1 MWSVYGF
8 GKGTHLSV
16 GDRLH
21 GPAEGQGF
29 GLSTEFSPGFHPWL
43 CREAIHYPKCK
54 MQGAPHLQ
62 TELPSFASLDLAGMS
77 PGKWRQFLGTWFHA
91 AAPPAQGPWERWG
104 RIREGP
110 GVNLLCMAL
119 PLVTCHVA
127 GSARC
132 SWPPM
137 APSPVPALIPDLQTT
152 HRGIEQLRPFVLGS
166 RSDPGRGAGRT
177 PLGPAALG
185 ER

>member
-1 MWSVYGF
+1 MVSIWIWEGHPPVSRRQAPWSSGRS
-8 GKGTHLSV
+8 GLWTQ
-16 GDRLH
+16 H
-21 GPAEGQGF
+21 GVQPRVPPLALQG
-29 GLSTEFSPGFHPWL
+29 GHSL
-43 CREAIHYPKCK
+43 PK
-54 MQGAPHLQ
+54 MRGAPHLQ